1 MQIENQWTGEVDNR
15 ILELLSVAVRRR
27 MKSGVPRGAYL
38 PTEVC
43 RYEVV
48 KKYNRYGKALFD
60 FVEHIGLENTRST
73 KPKDLDNIDVFW
85 HDCFLWLNE
94 DEQTIILSYLDPLD
108 EFKSIKD
115 DNWNALLAHLGFRN
129 NGAYN
134 KALRICMIK
143 LQKLAEEK
151 KLVKEMVDGVV
162 ETWEGIAD
170 FMNRSVPTVKKMAMD
185 EKNPLP
191 VSIIGG
197 IAVST
202 KTLLSEYVQK
212 QISDF
217 PYYKTHRRSKEHR
230 LAC

>member
-1 MQIENQWTGEVDNR
+1 MQIENQWMGEVDNQV
-15 ILELLSVAVRRR
+15 LELLEAAVVRR
-27 MKSGVPRGAYL
+27 MKNGTPRGAYL

-43 RYEVV
+43 RYAVV
-48 KKYNRYGKALFD
+48 KTYNRYGKALFD
-60 FVEHIGLENTRST
+60 FVEYVGLENTRST
-73 KPKDLDNIDVFW
+73 KPRDMDRVDIFW
-85 HDCFLWLNE
+85 HDCFLNLNG
-94 DEQTIILSYLDPLD
+94 DEQTIILSHLDPLD

-115 DNWNALLAHLGFRN
+115 ENWQSLLSHLGFRN
-129 NGAYN
+129 NGSYN
-134 KALRICMIK
+134 KALRICMMK

-151 KLVKEMVDGVV
+151 KLVKEMTDEVV
-162 ETWEGIAD
+162 ETWGGIAD
-170 FMNRSVPTVKKMAMD
+170 FMNRSIPTVKKMAMD

-212 QISDF
+212 HIADY
-217 PYYKTHRRSKEHR
+217 PYYKTHRRAKERR